1 MEFIREILS
10 EILHSPNLFSRLTIL
25 PPLPLS
31 LYTLTGCC
39 CYSKKDVLI
48 LGLRNC
54 SWQCH
59 LALHILLDISCDL
72 GVFSIKCYHPPATHG
87 TQSKA
92 FNRFLI
98 SCTYSSTRVTTNRG
112 VVILSAAVT
121 MNGIKF
127 VYLEEEEDWGE
138 SKIHILRHNQ
148 EETITPTPLP
158 CPYLYSADDVLL
170 LIFTFRPIHKLLLSS
185 IYYNNNARSHLF
197 SLGLSTYSRHSLEY
211 RVVLSARLRV
221 L

>member
-1 MEFIREILS
+1 MEFIREIPSKYFTPLIC
-10 EILHSPNLFSRLTIL
+10 ILHSLTLL
-25 PPLPLS
+25 PPLLLS

-39 CYSKKDVLI
+39 CYSKKDFLI

-59 LALHILLDISCDL
+59 LVLHILLYISCDL
-72 GVFSIKCYHPPATHG
+72 GVFSIKCYHPPATHE

-127 VYLEEEEDWGE
+127 VYLEEEE
-138 SKIHILRHNQ
+138 KIHILRHNQ

-158 CPYLYSADDVLL
+158 SPYLYSADDVLL

-185 IYYNNNARSHLF
+185 IYYNNTARSHLF